1 METKEKIKAAEHDW
15 WILPVITN
23 YSSVRGRIQ
32 VKVAHDSQW
41 SFNFIFFFY
50 TSFNIFI
57 FMEILRNTEYVYWK
71 KIPYLSFSLFFSQGN
86 YKRFIKCFKNSKY
99 CNFFSLVKIK
109 VFFFNKSRFSII
121 KALLIAHLV
130 VWFTRRVKCISRSDN
145 KVSWLTLEALQQ
157 IRTRCYRMIRA
168 ILLIKNKSKI
178 SILSKRDQALF

>member
-15 WILPVITN
+15 WILITN

-109 VFFFNKSRFSII
+109 VFFFNKSRFSITDCSFSC
-121 KALLIAHLV
+121 LIYKESQMHFK
-130 VWFTRRVKCISRSDN
+130 VWQQSFLTY
-145 KVSWLTLEALQQ
+145 SWSSST
-157 IRTRCYRMIRA
+157 
-168 ILLIKNKSKI
+168 
-178 SILSKRDQALF
+178 D

>member
-15 WILPVITN
+15 WILITN
-23 YSSVRGRIQ
+23 YSSVRGCIQ

-71 KIPYLSFSLFFSQGN
+71 KFPIYLFFFQGY
-86 YKRFIKCFKNSKY
+86 YKSSLNVSKVPNTY
-99 CNFFSLVKIK
+99 CTFFSLVKIK
-109 VFFFNKSRFSII
+109 VFFNKSRFSII

-130 VWFTRRVKCISRSDN
+130 VLFTRRVKCISRSDS

-178 SILSKRDQALF
+178 STLSKRDQALF